1 MLNED
6 ILQQLRIISNKNI
19 SEYNEENVKIHIVV
33 KLLDILGYHDDL
45 DLEHNYGTD
54 RPDIIIKRFEHP
66 IIVEIKGVSEDLL
79 SHIEQI
85 KRYSD
90 NIAPFLVIL
99 TNGLKFYFFD
109 PFWRRKSFEARL
121 ILSLN
126 LQDLVK
132 EDIAEKVIS
141 ILYKD
146 IGYGDI
152 IKNIEK
158 IKKDIVD
165 KEENI
170 KNRQDKIHDLGN
182 NIKLL
187 REKYPNIEKLKEHI
201 EYLEPRIKSDIEGY
215 LNIEKE
221 IDNIKKEINL
231 LQEQIPTIR
240 SIGTITRSITKR
252 HTNSS
257 SQVSQHE
264 DFEMGI
270 SDEVINIRALEQG
283 KQLVICR
290 SQKKS
295 NNHIFLIPK
304 VSFDSDFVPSENDR
318 KLMYNPIEKDITQYI
333 AEIVEY
339 LPVPGTNK
347 KFWEEL
353 YNEQEF
359 NLWEIDNGPLK
370 FFKESSRNQTFLW
383 IFRVYEMSFK
393 ISVGKDFERFTMNN
407 AGICNLDTL
416 KKIQSGFSNGEFKP
430 VLTVEE
436 FENRKK
442 KILGL
447 AKKYG

>member
-6 ILQQLRIISNKNI
+6 ILQKLRIISNKNI
-19 SEYNEENVKIHIVV
+19 SGYNEENIKIHIVV
-33 KLLDILGYHDDL
+33 KLLEILGYHDDL

-66 IIVEIKGVSEDLL
+66 IIVEIKGSNENLL
-79 SHIEQI
+79 SYIEQI
-85 KRYSD
+85 KRYSYNMD
-90 NIAPFLVIL
+90 SFLTIL
-99 TNGLKFYFFD
+99 TNGLKFYFFN
-109 PFWRRKSFEARL
+109 PFWRRTSFEDRL

-126 LQDLVK
+126 LQDLAK
-132 EDIAEKVIS
+132 EDIVEKVMS

-146 IGYGDI
+146 IGYDNI

-158 IKKDIVD
+158 IQKEIVD

-170 KNRQDKIHDLGN
+170 KNQQDKIYDLEN
-182 NIKLL
+182 KIKLS
-187 REKYPNIEKLKEHI
+187 REKYLNVDKLKEHI
-201 EYLEPRIKSDIEGY
+201 EYLEPGIKLDIEGY

-231 LQEQIPTIR
+231 LKEQIPKIEG
-240 SIGTITRSITKR
+240 SIEKITRSINKR

-257 SQVSQHE
+257 LSQHE

-283 KQLVICR
+283 KQIVICR

-304 VSFDSDFVPSENDR
+304 VSFDSGFVPSENGR
-318 KLMYNPIEKDITQYI
+318 KLMYNPIEKDTTQYI
-333 AEIVEY
+333 AEIIEY
-339 LPVPGTNK
+339 LPVPGTNR
-347 KFWEEL
+347 KFWEDL
-353 YNEQEF
+353 YNEKEF

-370 FFKESSRNQTFLW
+370 FFKESSRNQMFLW

-393 ISVGKDFERFTMNN
+393 ISVDKDFERSTMNN
-407 AGICNLDTL
+407 ARICNLDTI
-416 KKIQSGFSNGEFKP
+416 KKIQSGFLNKEFKP
-430 VLTVEE
+430 ILTDEE
-436 FENRKK
+436 FESRKK
-442 KILGL
+442 KILEL
-447 AKKYG
+447 TKKY